1 MEFVCAEECKKRRV
15 FARIFDIT
23 MNIIISGDTNDHRGM
38 RIQERKGGRG
48 GGEKEEMRRYRPRRE
63 ARMITRSETQ
73 KVVHTMQDKKTRCP
87 KAVCGHRY
95 PCPNFVK
102 FLLML

>member
-1 MEFVCAEECKKRRV
+1 MQRSAKKRRV

-73 KVVHTMQDKKTRCP
+73 KGWPPRRLWLHNSSISRLKS
-87 KAVCGHRY
+87 
-95 PCPNFVK
+95 
-102 FLLML
+102 L

>member
-1 MEFVCAEECKKRRV
+1 
-15 FARIFDIT
+15 

-73 KVVHTMQDKKTRCP
+73 KGLAPPPPKVVQ
-87 KAVCGHRY
+87 
-95 PCPNFVK
+95 
-102 FLLML
+102 FLESRFKSL